1 MKKIKINLRLFR
13 QLKLNSFFLLSLL
26 LLPAAW
32 LLFSPS
38 VKAQQ
43 AGNPSA
49 DEDDF
54 IKPTRPGIANP
65 AEIQKSGVL
74 QIEFGY
80 DGNFRAA
87 EFRRQQTA
95 PLNLRFA
102 ATSRLLLELAIDAIQ
117 SETREESG
125 RRETQTGVGDTR
137 LGIQIVALKEKPK
150 RPALAF
156 AYYVKLPTASEEKEL
171 GTGRFDHRVTALVSK
186 KFGKTDLD
194 INASYL
200 NVGRE
205 DSSRRADGAQL
216 AVSLS
221 REFENKFGVEAEL
234 SGQSLDDVQPKGAFL
249 LGALTYKL
257 NRRLRFD
264 TGMRFGINRDAPR
277 FGVFAGFT
285 VGAIDFYRK

>member
-1 MKKIKINLRLFR
+1 MKKNKIYFRIYRRLNLKALF
-13 QLKLNSFFLLSLL
+13 
-26 LLPAAW
+26 LPLAAC
-32 LLFSPS
+32 LLFSPA

-43 AGNPSA
+43 TPA

-65 AEIQKSGVL
+65 AEIQKPGVL

-87 EFRRQQTA
+87 EFRREQTA
-95 PLNLRFA
+95 PLGFRFA
-102 ATSRLLLELAIDAIQ
+102 AASRLLLELDIDVVKSQ
-117 SETREESG
+117 TREEFG
-125 RRETQTGVGDTR
+125 LRETRTGVGDTR
-137 LGIQIVALKEKPK
+137 LGVQFVALKDKPK

-156 AYYVKLPTASEEKEL
+156 AYYVKLPTASRDKEL

-200 NVGRE
+200 HVGRE
-205 DSSRRADGAQL
+205 DGSRRADGAQL

-257 NRRLRFD
+257 NPRLRFD
-264 TGMRFGINRDAPR
+264 AGMRFGINSDAPR

-285 VGAIDFYRK
+285 FGAIDFYRK

>member
-1 MKKIKINLRLFR
+1 MKKNKINFSLFR
-13 QLKLNSFFLLSLL
+13 RLKLNTVFLLPL
-26 LLPAAW
+26 AAW
-32 LLFSPS
+32 LLFAPA
-38 VKAQQ
+38 VKAQTDKT
-43 AGNPSA
+43 PA

-65 AEIQKSGVL
+65 AEIQKPGVL

-87 EFRRQQTA
+87 EFRREQTV

-102 ATSRLLLELAIDAIQ
+102 ATSRLLLELDIDAVK
-117 SETREESG
+117 SETREEFG
-125 RRETQTGVGDTR
+125 QRETQTGVGDTR
-137 LGIQIVALKEKPK
+137 LGVQIVALKEKPK
-150 RPALAF
+150 HPALAF

-171 GTGRFDHRVTALVSK
+171 GTGRFDHRVTLLLSK

-205 DSSRRADGAQL
+205 DGSRRADGAQL

-221 REFENKFGVEAEL
+221 REFENKFGVEAEI
-234 SGQSLDDVQPKGAFL
+234 SGQSLDDVQTKGAFL